1 MRVSKVFALIAGV
14 MSISGVHAA
23 DLNQGELTQKFQ
35 SIVPFSVKAVEDAPM
50 NGFKQFVTS
59 EGIFY
64 LSNDGEYLISGNV
77 HKATKTLPNL
87 TKNRL
92 SEEYRA
98 AINELKDSF
107 LTFKADNEKHEI
119 VVFYDSSCPYCR
131 KLHQEIPMLL
141 AQGVTVHYAGWP
153 RMGVRNPQDQ
163 MTFTSGYRD
172 LESIWCA
179 ENPHMAMDKSADGI
193 HIPSASCDTKIEQH
207 FKLGEQMGVRG
218 TPAIYDI
225 QGREVARGWAPATQL
240 MKNIEALN

>member
-1 MRVSKVFALIAGV
+1 MRVSKVFALIAGA
-14 MSISGVHAA
+14 MSIASVHAA
-23 DLNQGELTQKFQ
+23 ELEQSDLTKKFQ

-50 NGFKQFVTS
+50 KGFKQFVTA
-59 EGIFY
+59 EGVFY
-64 LSNDGEYLISGNV
+64 LSNDGEYLISGSV
-77 HKATKTLPNL
+77 HKATRDLPNL
-87 TKNRL
+87 TKDRL
-92 SEEYRA
+92 GQEHKV

-107 LTFKADNEKHEI
+107 LTFKAENQKHEI

-131 KLHQEIPMLL
+131 KLHQEVPALL

-179 ENPHMAMDKSADGI
+179 TSPQEAMNKSADGV
-193 HIPSASCDTKIEQH
+193 HVPSASCDTKIEEH

-218 TPAIYDI
+218 TPAIYDVN
-225 QGREVARGWAPATQL
+225 GREVARGWAPAPQL
-240 MKNIEALN
+240 MKNIKALN